1 VVEPTGANTEVYS
14 RFCNIDI
21 NAIFRE
27 RHDFRPGEV
36 IRLMPDHAHTHLFDA
51 ASGMALRQVH

>member
-1 VVEPTGANTEVYS
+1 MVEPTGANTEVYS
-14 RFCNIDI
+14 RFCNTDI

-36 IRLMPDHAHTHLFDA
+36 IHLAPDHAQTHLFDA
-51 ASGMALRQVH
+51 VSGEALRSVH